1 MRTLKPYKS
10 FVNPWLFITLFTK
23 VNWSTFLNLK
33 KIMSSF
39 FARLPDFEAAAY
51 LTRQILQASV
61 EWHSMD
67 HRCSEQ
73 TKYTAVFVF
82 RHRTL
87 RRILLTLGP
96 TIQTSRS
103 YYNLYKPFNNCYMKF
118 PRIQLDSLPTY
129 LFSKTFGSPKLL
141 SYSPMKRLVSKRTVR
156 AETKQGIGLL
166 FFWAEWRWWKR
177 VSLGC

>member
-1 MRTLKPYKS
+1 MIIHYSVYKS
-10 FVNPWLFITLFTK
+10 Q
-23 VNWSTFLNLK
+23 LK
-33 KIMSSF
+33 YVSEFKKNHEF
-39 FARLPDFEAAAY
+39 FFCA
-51 LTRQILQASV
+51 LTRLRSGRISN
-61 EWHSMD
+61 ETNIT
-67 HRCSEQ
+67 SERRMTLNGSQ
-73 TKYTAVFVF
+73 MLRTNKIHCRFCF
-82 RHRTL
+82 HRTL
-87 RRILLTLGP
+87 RRVLLTLGP
-96 TIQTSRS
+96 SIQTSRG

-166 FFWAEWRWWKR
+166 FFWAEWRWCKR